1 MLRSSTSHFVV
12 NDAENIFLG
21 MRSKAL
27 SKRLAVGLGMR
38 IDDLRSD
45 WRIITVRANA
55 DEPICY
61 VMTLAEIR
69 ASAKQDRN
77 GGAWWLDPPA
87 YDRDEFREAWGRIV
101 ATT

>member
-21 MRSKAL
+21 VRSKAL
-27 SKRLAVGLGMR
+27 SKRQAVGRGMR

-45 WRIITVRANA
+45 WWIITVRANA

-61 VMTLAEIR
+61 VMTLAEVR

-77 GGAWWLDPPA
+77 GGAWGLDPPA